1 VPTNE
6 EYFERWENSAPVAV
20 EELSPE
26 QVERAKNRKSDDNP
40 WESFEDE
47 IMGEFSD
54 PDLQAAIEEY
64 ASRVS
69 DAAPTAQS
77 DEELCRLTENNERAA
92 RDYQWIAPEEYAKEG
107 DRVGRVMG
115 PAMFIRTLQKAGVR
129 CWYRRHPDLNKLTLI
144 VFRNGHA
151 EPEVGCWVFFGYMPE
166 LSMFHFDEH
175 GIPLNE
181 KRRGWRTA
189 LLQLILKS
197 AISEEKAI
205 ECFGRVPTTPAFH
218 RYNSTLQ
225 QWRNQGRRL
234 GK

>member
-1 VPTNE
+1 MPSNE

-92 RDYQWIAPEEYAKEG
+92 KDYQWVTPEEYANAK
-107 DRVGRVMG
+107 DRIGHVMG
-115 PAMFIRTLQKAGVR
+115 VATFIRTLQKAGVK
-129 CWYRRHPDLNKLTLI
+129 CWYRRHPHPDKLTLI
-144 VFRNGHA
+144 VLRTGH
-151 EPEVGCWVFFGYMPE
+151 EPEVGCWVQFGYMPE
-166 LSMFHFDEH
+166 LSVMRFDDH
-175 GIPLNE
+175 GIPTTE
-181 KRRGWRTA
+181 KNRGWRTC

-197 AISEEKAI
+197 VISQADAEKA
-205 ECFGRVPTTPAFH
+205 FGKTPTTETFH

-225 QWRNQGRRL
+225 QFRNQGNRL

>member
-1 VPTNE
+1 MPSNE
-6 EYFERWENSAPVAV
+6 DYFQRWEESAPTAV

-26 QVERAKNRKSDDNP
+26 QIARAKNRKSDDNP

-77 DEELCRLTENNERAA
+77 DEELCRLQENNERAA
-92 RDYQWIAPEEYAKEG
+92 RDYQWVTPEEYANAG
-107 DRVGRVMG
+107 DRIGRVMG
-115 PAMFIRTLQKAGVR
+115 VATFIRTLQKAGVK
-129 CWYRRHPDLNKLTLI
+129 CWYRRHPHPDKLTLI
-144 VFRNGHA
+144 VLRDGH
-151 EPEVGCWVFFGYMPE
+151 EPEVGCWVQFGYMPE
-166 LSMFHFDEH
+166 LSVFNFDEH
-175 GIPLNE
+175 GIPLQE
-181 KRRGWRTA
+181 RARGWRTC
-189 LLQLILKS
+189 LLQIILKS
-197 AISEEKAI
+197 VISEEKAVEI
-205 ECFGRVPTTPAFH
+205 FGKPPTTQAFH

-234 GK
+234 AK

>member
-1 VPTNE
+1 MPSNE
-6 EYFERWENSAPVAV
+6 EYFERWENSAPTAV
-20 EELSPE
+20 EELSLE
-26 QVERAKNRKSDDNP
+26 QIARAKNRKSDDNP

-77 DEELCRLTENNERAA
+77 DEELCRLQENNERAA
-92 RDYQWIAPEEYAKEG
+92 REYQWIKPEEYANEP
-107 DRVGRVMG
+107 DRVGRVLG
-115 PAMFIRTLQKAGVR
+115 IAMFVRMLQKGGVQ
-129 CWYRRHPDLNKLTLI
+129 CWLRRHPHPDKLTLM
-144 VFRNGHA
+144 VLRPGH
-151 EPEVGCWVFFGYMPE
+151 EPEVGCWLQFGYMTE
-166 LSMFHFDEH
+166 LSIFYFDEH

-181 KRRGWRTA
+181 KRRGWRTG

-197 AISEEKAI
+197 VLTEEKANEI
-205 ECFGRVPTTPAFH
+205 FGKPATTPTFH

-225 QWRNQGRRL
+225 QFRNQGGRL